1 VIASLSSYHSTVASG
16 IASVDLTG
24 SWTTLQLL
32 MPALSAMVTDD
43 DSDESGYSTSGST
56 DEDDDADDEPSVSL
70 LQPQQIRPL
79 TVVELCANVDAACT
93 DCIFGATPLTSS
105 ERTLPVDV
113 ALFVS
118 VCVHVGQPTQQLPT
132 CATINEVSR
141 LFRFNE
147 DQHRA
152 FAICG
157 RAFLGFLAREDAHA
171 VMPDAEVAGLQRLLE
186 IHGMGGT
193 GKSHVINGWLA
204 LSASWSR
211 PHAVSTFAITGV
223 AAINVSGQTFARL
236 TFAFS
241 KFGMTDKLRNKWLPT
256 RMMILDEQSMV
267 KCVDLN
273 MLSNFLK
280 AVTGR
285 HSMAFG
291 GVIVIL
297 AGDFFQLAPVAGAY
311 LFRDPGG
318 TSAAKY
324 GFELYRMFT
333 DVVVLRK
340 VTNPS
345 LKIMLLHD
353 ARY

>member
-1 VIASLSSYHSTVASG
+1 MASLSSYHSTVASG

-24 SWTTLQLL
+24 SSTGLQALR
-32 MPALSAMVTDD
+32 PAASAMVTED

-56 DEDDDADDEPSVSL
+56 DEDDEEGADADDKAVASL
-70 LQPQQIRPL
+70 LRPQQIRPL
-79 TVVELCANVDAACT
+79 TVIELCANVEAACA
-93 DCIFGATPLTSS
+93 DCIFGATPLVSS

-118 VCVHVGQPTQQLPT
+118 VCVHVGQPEQQLPT

-141 LFRFNE
+141 LFRFND

-236 TFAFS
+236 TFAYS

-340 VTNPS
+340 VTTP
-345 LKIMLLHD
+345 L
-353 ARY
+353 